1 VRVARHAVQTVRLR
15 DRTRPHT
22 RPSPSRRAAPRPQ
35 PEPVPPVRSERTR
48 PRGKPAQAAALP
60 ARPTRARAQA
70 NGRRSRIGRDLC
82 PGNVVAHA
90 GSAAAFKLEAAPLA
104 LVPRDRAFGLRAQSP
119 QRPSVHRPR
128 RGTRLLPHPRRACC
142 RPRAR
147 ARRARVRGRARRA
160 RWRLRLTSSFLWRLS
175 THTRRSSRP
184 LGSTTVAGALTGSC
198 PSSSIVPCL
207 CPLCCD
213 PAAGALPRHSPRS
226 TGAKQ
231 TKQVRGWVFQLEGR
245 AGGRQEETHAQCR
258 ECPTLMSD
266 SDDDKP
272 LGCGP
277 PRLSAPRAAAIM
289 ARAGPRRGSPAS
301 RLSARLPRAPRR
313 RAGRQA
319 GRRGTARAW
328 GGGVRSAWRQR
339 LPLASARGYE
349 RAERTLSRERG
360 RAWRERGRARGHL
373 FRCSG
378 SHHVCPHPRPCGFA
392 CHPRPV
398 RAASVSPWP
407 GARSAAVKSE
417 VRLRDLGARTAV
429 CDGLRGGAAGLRGC
443 RSGRGGAVGG
453 RASIGSLCSLIRVRL
468 VHMRRRSSPPH
479 ARRRAFAQAGTCP
492 NACTSR

>member
-1 VRVARHAVQTVRLR
+1 MPRTLAPAAHLLVLVAAQHPHQALVLALGLDYGCGRAHRLV
-15 DRTRPHT
+15 PELVHCPLPL
-22 RPSPSRRAAPRPQ
+22 PS
-35 PEPVPPVRSERTR
+35 VLR
-48 PRGKPAQAAALP
+48 PRGRCSAQTLAKIY
-60 ARPTRARAQA
+60 
-70 NGRRSRIGRDLC
+70 RR
-82 PGNVVAHA
+82 
-90 GSAAAFKLEAAPLA
+90 EAAEA
-104 LVPRDRAFGLRAQSP
+104 SSWVGLP
-119 QRPSVHRPR
+119 
-128 RGTRLLPHPRRACC
+128 
-142 RPRAR
+142 
-147 ARRARVRGRARRA
+147 VRGV
-160 RWRLRLTSSFLWRLS
+160 
-175 THTRRSSRP
+175 
-184 LGSTTVAGALTGSC
+184 G
-198 PSSSIVPCL
+198 
-207 CPLCCD
+207 
-213 PAAGALPRHSPRS
+213 
-226 TGAKQ
+226 
-231 TKQVRGWVFQLEGR
+231 
-245 AGGRQEETHAQCR
+245 GGRQEETHAQCR

-468 VHMRRRSSPPH
+468 VHMRRRSSPPPCTAPCLRTSRHVPERVHQPLTAATLGFPARALARTHTH
-479 ARRRAFAQAGTCP
+479 ARTHIRAHTTDLTPEKGKRR
-492 NACTSR
+492 